1 MSGISERKRAEVERG
16 VTGVAVLAAVV
27 CVGVR
32 VNDFMLVV
40 VVGVENVF
48 GMWVVVGE
56 GGHRISRIGVTVA
69 GIGGTAGG

>member
-16 VTGVAVLAAVV
+16 VTGVAVLVAVV

-56 GGHRISRIGVTVA
+56 GGIESRGSVSQ
-69 GIGGTAGG
+69 